1 MINRFLAFLTACLL
15 TTSLV
20 AAPVGVTVN
29 GVDVSEGR
37 GEGWTYSA
45 SNGMLSLTNAGPF
58 VLSGSNAALKFCT
71 FVTAD
76 SSLLLSNL
84 VLNVSSVTRS
94 PMEIAAGKTVAV
106 DLFGTNK
113 LKVATSSVR
122 LAGLCV
128 PERATLTISA
138 HPGAEVASLEAEGKA
153 QSAGIGGR
161 ASSRNCGTITI
172 VGGTVMAACEA
183 GEVAIGGANGGSGG
197 SVTIL
202 GGSVRAEPIQN
213 SPTNAVGQVL
223 QCVTVPEL
231 DPNAAVTV
239 TGLGGYG
246 TNGIV
251 ADKDGRIHL
260 WLPGAESSPA
270 IYRFT
275 ANGTRYEATVKGA
288 ATTAVVAGHL
298 EPMGVLVDGADV
310 GLVES
315 GAGWSYSASAHEIAL
330 TGAGPFVVSGT
341 NTADGL
347 EIGSAVGA
355 RVKFLDFASGKLS
368 LKGLLEIVGGTVAA
382 QAVRGAVTITGG
394 SVNCSSFE
402 LVPSNGME
410 RVWCVTVTNL
420 VPGSVVRPSGLTG
433 YDVEDIVADAAGR
446 IYLWLPDGD
455 RIFTVDGRSLRAIV
469 DEADVFA
476 EPVPDVVPTGVTVN
490 GIDAAYGHGAGW
502 AYANPTLTLSEEG
515 PFALS
520 GTNELGA
527 VRVVVQANATVVA
540 SNLVL
545 TMTAGAPCAIDA
557 PHALTLVLAGTNS
570 FVSGDSAGLD
580 VQEGAAVTIQGE
592 VGGGFLKAVGGGTF
606 PGIGGEYDEENLATI
621 SIQGGTVVAVGAGS
635 GKRKAPDIGG
645 DALSYAY
652 GLNPTVTI
660 TGGSIKAET
669 IANAPVDAEGRL
681 VHCVTVTNLV
691 PGSVVR
697 PSGLT
702 GYGVDGIVVDAT
714 GRIYLWLPNGTHRFT
729 IGGFRYEATVTGAA
743 VTATCVG
750 PAVVAPSWLEVASI
764 AVVDGVARLGISTD
778 LGAEDFAAWLESAT
792 FEVDFRTEPAG
803 TVTQTLT
810 PTRKGSV
817 LSVTLPSTAWGFLT
831 VRAR

>member
-1 MINRFLAFLTACLL
+1 MIRQILSFLVACFLITP
-15 TTSLV
+15 LV
-20 AAPVGVTVN
+20 AAPAGVTVN

-58 VLSGSNAALKFCT
+58 VLSGANSALKFCT

-161 ASSRNCGTITI
+161 AGSRNCGAITI
-172 VGGTVMAACEA
+172 VDGTVTATCED

-202 GGSVRAEPIQN
+202 GGSVCAKTIQN
-213 SPTNAVGQVL
+213 LPTNAVGQVL
-223 QCVTVPEL
+223 SCVTVPGL
-231 DPNAAVTV
+231 VPHAAVTV
-239 TGLGGYG
+239 TGLGDYG

-251 ADKDGRIHL
+251 ADKDGQIYL
-260 WLPGAESSPA
+260 WLPGTVSDPVG
-270 IYRFT
+270 YRFT
-275 ANGTRYEATVKGA
+275 ANGTRYEATVKGG

-298 EPMGVLVDGADV
+298 EPTGVLVDGEDV

-330 TGAGPFVVSGT
+330 TGMGPFVVSGT
-341 NTADGL
+341 NTADDL

-368 LKGLLEIVGGTVAA
+368 LKGPLEIVGGTVAA

-402 LVPSNGME
+402 LAPSNGME

-433 YDVEDIVADAAGR
+433 YGVEDIVADAAGR

-455 RIFTVDGRSLRAIV
+455 RIFTIDGRSLRAIV

-476 EPVPDVVPTGVTVN
+476 EPVPDIVPTGVTVN

-502 AYANPTLTLSEEG
+502 TYANPTLTLSEEG
-515 PFALS
+515 PFTLS

-527 VRVVVQANATVVA
+527 VQVVVQANATVVA

-545 TMTAGAPCAIDA
+545 TTTTGSPVGVAPSSLSHLILLGECSFRSEDRLSPGLHVPAGAEIRIGSRFRECG
-557 PHALTLVLAGTNS
+557 VLS
-570 FVSGDSAGLD
+570 V
-580 VQEGAAVTIQGE
+580 
-592 VGGGFLKAVGGGTF
+592 VGGRYAA
-606 PGIGGEYDEENLATI
+606 GIGGGDEEDAGTVEIL
-621 SIQGGTVVAVGAGS
+621 GGTVVAVMGGRGDA
-635 GKRKAPDIGG
+635 DIGG
-645 DALSYAY
+645 GADGAGAIVS
-652 GLNPTVTI
+652 I
-660 TGGSIKAET
+660 TGGSVKAET

-681 VHCVTVTNLV
+681 VHCVTVTDLT

-702 GYGVDGIVVDAT
+702 GYGVDGIVADAT
-714 GRIYLWLPNGTHRFT
+714 GRIYLWLPDGTHGFT
-729 IGGFRYEATVTGAA
+729 IGGFRYEATVAGTA

-750 PAVVAPSWLEVASI
+750 PAVVTPSRLEVTSI
-764 AVVDGVARLGISTD
+764 VVADGVASLEISTD
-778 LGAEDFAAWLESAT
+778 LGVEDFAAWLENAL
-792 FEVDFRTEPAG
+792 FEIDFRTEPAG
-803 TVTQTLT
+803 DVTQTLT
-810 PTRKGSV
+810 PTSEGSV
-817 LSVTLPSTAWGFLT
+817 LSVTLPPNAPHGFLT